1 MKSRHVRALGVVIAA
16 GAMAIA
22 ASSATAVAAPTTYSS
37 RAPRCAQGVTYRII
51 SPTVARTR
59 TVKLGSTNIR
69 RFPGTGCPLI
79 TSVGRGTRLS
89 GTGRLARVGSSLWV
103 EVRGSF
109 GTAWVANSL
118 LR

>member
-1 MKSRHVRALGVVIAA
+1 MKARCIHAFGIVIAA
-16 GAMAIA
+16 SAIATA
-22 ASSATAVAAPTTYSS
+22 ASSSAVAAPTPQ
-37 RAPRCAQGVTYRII
+37 APRPSRCAEGVTYRII

-59 TVKLGSTNIR
+59 TVKVTSANIR
-69 RFPGTGCPLI
+69 RLPGTRCPLI
-79 TSVGRGTRLS
+79 TSVGRGSRLS

-109 GTAWVANSL
+109 GIAWVANSL